1 MKLILASS
9 SPRRREL
16 LQNMGLELQIVP
28 PECEEIMDAAMEA
41 GELVKKL
48 SSEKAHDVEKRTG
61 SGNFIVAA
69 DTVVVID
76 GKILGKP
83 ADEAEAAEMLRKLS
97 GRAHTVFTGVALLK
111 DGTLIS
117 DFEQTRV
124 FFGPLSEQKIS
135 AYIKSGEPMD
145 KAGAYGA
152 QGLGSVFIEKIDGDF
167 FNVMG
172 LPLCLLAK
180 MFEKMGVSL
189 IEQV

>member
-1 MKLILASS
+1 MKLVLASS

-16 LQNMGLELQIVP
+16 LQNMGLELQIVS

-48 SSEKAHDVEKRTG
+48 SAEKARDVEKRTG
-61 SGNFIVAA
+61 SDSFIVAA

-76 GKILGKP
+76 GEILGKP

-111 DGTLIS
+111 GGTLLS

-124 FFGPLSEQKIS
+124 FFGPLSERKIS

-152 QGLGSVFIEKIDGDF
+152 QGIGSVFIEKIDGDF

-172 LPLCLLAK
+172 LPLYLLAK

-189 IEQV
+189 IEQI